1 MFERILIPL
10 DGSALAESVLIQ
22 ARRLLSPNDGELLL
36 LRVVTL
42 PPSNEADA
50 GEPLDHLWAR
60 ATEHLQNVSGRL
72 SSEGL
77 RVRTRV
83 VEGFPAN
90 QILEVAKKEKATLIA
105 MSTHGRTG
113 ISRWVFGSVTEKVL
127 RASPIPVLAIPS
139 FLGVGGDAVPR
150 RAEEL
155 PFRKIL
161 APIAA
166 EEMSL
171 EVLPPLA
178 EFARRFG
185 STVRLLHV
193 CDGPEC
199 AVPTHEMR
207 VAFERLRAE
216 GVPAEP
222 LLQQGDAAVRILQ
235 TCREEGADLIAMTTH
250 GRSGVSRWLMGSVAE
265 KVLWASNVPLL
276 VVRPASRRS
285 RSRPAAKAAMPG
297 EFHSDP

>member
-1 MFERILIPL
+1 MSERILIPL

-22 ARRLLSPNDGELLL
+22 VRRLLSRSEGELLL
-36 LRVVTL
+36 LQVVTL
-42 PPSNEADA
+42 PPAAESDA
-50 GEPLDHLWAR
+50 GEPLDLLWAR
-60 ATEHLQNVSGRL
+60 ATEYLQNVAGRL

-77 RVRTRV
+77 RVRSRV

-90 QILEVAKKEKATLIA
+90 QILEAAKKEKVTLIA

-113 ISRWVFGSVTEKVL
+113 LSRWVFGSVTEKVL
-127 RASPIPVLAIPS
+127 RASPVPVLAIPS
-139 FLGVGGDAVPR
+139 FLGIGGDAVPR
-150 RAEEL
+150 DAKEM
-155 PFRKIL
+155 PFQKIL

-166 EEMSL
+166 EELSL

-178 EFARRFG
+178 ELARKFG

-193 CDGPEC
+193 CEGPEC

-207 VAFERLRAE
+207 EAFEVLRRE
-216 GVPAEP
+216 QVPAEP
-222 LLQQGDAAVRILQ
+222 LLKQGDPAVRILE

-250 GRSGVSRWLMGSVAE
+250 GRSGIPRWLMGSVAE

-276 VVRPASRRS
+276 VVRPAKKGART
-285 RSRPAAKAAMPG
+285 RPALKAARPV
-297 EFHSDP
+297 EFHTDP